1 MSGNEPRGKFTR
13 LGMRHIALFAV
24 SLLAIT
30 SCTSNEESGQEEQ
43 AEAARPAGTQINN
56 CGVELELD
64 SPPERVFTVKSST
77 LEMLLA
83 LGLEDRVVG
92 SAYLDGP
99 VPEELTP
106 SGWTPNVVSDE
117 IPSREV
123 LLSHDPDFVLAGW
136 ESNVSADG
144 IGERDELAELGID
157 SYVLPP
163 ACEFDN
169 EVEQSVT
176 FEDIFAMF
184 EEVGVL
190 FDVEQEVEELVA
202 NQQQTLEDIEQP
214 ADEVDV
220 LWYSSGSDAP
230 FVAGA
235 AGTPHMIMEAAGVNN
250 VLDDVARTWFSISWE
265 GFVSE
270 DPDFIVLVDA
280 PWNTAEDKR
289 ERIESHPA
297 ASRLDAVEAG
307 NYIEIPFAATEAGI
321 RNVDAAS
328 MVADAVAESQA
339 DQ

>member
-1 MSGNEPRGKFTR
+1 M
-13 LGMRHIALFAV
+13 FAV
-24 SLLAIT
+24 ALLALT
-30 SCTSNEESGQEEQ
+30 GCTGTAESEQ
-43 AEAARPAGTQINN
+43 DEAAEPASTQITN
-56 CGVELELD
+56 CGVELEFD
-64 SPPERVFTVKSST
+64 APPERVFTVKSST

-83 LGLEDRVVG
+83 LDLEDKVVG

-99 VPEELTP
+99 VPDDLAPE
-106 SGWTPNVVSDE
+106 GWSPNVVSDQ

-123 LLSHDPDFVLAGW
+123 FLSNEPDFVLAGW

-163 ACEFDN
+163 ACEFDD
-169 EVEQSVT
+169 EVEQTVT
-176 FEDIFAMF
+176 FDDIFAMF
-184 EEVGVL
+184 EEVGVI
-190 FDVEQEVEELVA
+190 FDAEQAVEELVA
-202 NQQQTLEDIEQP
+202 DQQQTLDDIEQP
-214 ADEVDV
+214 ADDVEV

-235 AGTPHMIMEAAGVNN
+235 AGAPQMIMEAAGVNN

-289 ERIESHPA
+289 ERLESHPA
-297 ASRLDAVEAG
+297 ASRLDAVEAE

-321 RNVDAAS
+321 RNVDAAT
-328 MVADAVAESQA
+328 MVADAVAEAQA
-339 DQ
+339 GQ